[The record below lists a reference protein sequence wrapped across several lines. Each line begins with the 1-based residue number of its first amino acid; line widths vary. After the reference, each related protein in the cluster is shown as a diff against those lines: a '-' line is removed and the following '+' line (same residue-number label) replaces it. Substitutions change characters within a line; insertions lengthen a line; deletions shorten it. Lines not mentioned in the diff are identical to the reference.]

1 MSKIKSIYDKL
12 KPELKD
18 NLKSSARNY
27 DSAKRLKY
35 TLMSKIIWQELTV
48 SELSDLITYTN
59 LSSYKM
65 SPYDFMYGENLIDRS

>member
-1 MSKIKSIYDKL
+1 MSKIKSIYEKL
-12 KPELKD
+12 KPELKN
-18 NLKSSARNY
+18 NLKSSARDY

-35 TLMSKIIWQELTV
+35 VLMSKIIWQELTV

>member
-1 MSKIKSIYDKL
+1 MKSIYEML

-18 NLKSSARNY
+18 ELKSSARKY

-35 TLMSKIIWQELTV
+35 VLMSKNLWQDLTV
-48 SELSDLITYTN
+48 SELSDLITYSN

-65 SPYDFMYGENLIDRS
+65 SPYDFMYGDNIITHK

>member
-1 MSKIKSIYDKL
+1 MKSIYEML

-18 NLKSSARNY
+18 ELKSSARKY

-35 TLMSKIIWQELTV
+35 VLMSKNLWQDLTV
-48 SELSDLITYTN
+48 SELSDLITYSN

-65 SPYDFMYGENLIDRS
+65 SPYDFMYGDNILSK

>member
-1 MSKIKSIYDKL
+1 MKSIYEML

-18 NLKSSARNY
+18 ELKSSARKY

-35 TLMSKIIWQELTV
+35 VLMSKNLWQDLTL
-48 SELSDLITYTN
+48 SELSDLITYSN

-65 SPYDFMYGENLIDRS
+65 STYDFMYGDNILNK